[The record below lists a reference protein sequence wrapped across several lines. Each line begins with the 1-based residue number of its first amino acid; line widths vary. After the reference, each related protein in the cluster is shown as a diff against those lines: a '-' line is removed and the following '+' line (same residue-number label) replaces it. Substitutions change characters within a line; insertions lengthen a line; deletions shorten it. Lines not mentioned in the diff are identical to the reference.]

1 MTPYFYSHFELFQ
14 KTLNTFNLRCDCKG
28 LSAKITF
35 NQTIS
40 TTNTENTHLWIA
52 LFESEDFGNQRFGGT
67 LEKVMELVSGFIYQI
82 TEQTLEACIAN
93 AEGENGWFNGKPEV
107 VEEIY
112 ELYHSFKLVEKP

>member
-1 MTPYFYSHFELFQ
+1 MTPNFYSYFELLQ
-14 KTLNTFNLRCDCKG
+14 KTFAAYNQKCNCKG

-40 TTNTENTHLWIA
+40 TTNPENTHLWIA
-52 LFESEDFGNQRFGGT
+52 LFESEDFDNQRFGGT
-67 LEKVMELVSGFIYQI
+67 LERVTELVSGFIYQI
-82 TEQTLEACIAN
+82 VEQTLEACIAN

-112 ELYHSFKLVEKP
+112 NLYSQFKLVEKP